1 MIPGVGGHVEPWATQ
16 AFLTTGSS
24 LSSTSPMLESRP
36 VGHGFKRIRSLGIY
50 VQSTDFNVSNFFF
63 FFQKTMGMKSPQ

>member
-1 MIPGVGGHVEPWATQ
+1 MILGLGGHVEPWATQ

-36 VGHGFKRIRSLGIY
+36 VGHVSKRIGNLDIY
-50 VQSTDFNVSNFFF
+50 LQSTDFNVSN
-63 FFQKTMGMKSPQ
+63 